1 MAVDVHK
8 LQVRYNQL
16 KSERSGWEAA
26 YQQLA
31 ELFLPTRYRAD
42 SDTSAHRTPK
52 INSRLVNSTGVL
64 AMRTL
69 AAGMQG
75 GMTSPVRPWFRIVMR
90 GYQDQAPA
98 GLNEWLDE
106 VTEAM
111 RMVLGQSNFYN
122 SVHSLYA
129 DLGTFGTGLLLELG
143 DEDGVHFELIR
154 AGEYV
159 LDTNGRNEVD
169 TFYRRIHMT
178 AKQIVDRWPAKAPE
192 TIKNLAKLG
201 QDGTKRFDVIHAV
214 FPNKDLD
221 PTARLGKNSKPF
233 ASVYFLLDGSENGQG
248 HPTVLDE
255 GGYDMFP
262 AFAPRW
268 DINGTDVYGRSPAMD
283 VTPDTKMLQ
292 AMTSTLRRMQHKIAD
307 PPMLID
313 SSMQRYGVSFDPA
326 SQNFCD
332 MATAAGSGG
341 VVPIDQPAPAA
352 LQYTMQSVAEV
363 EKIIYDGLYTDL
375 FRMLIDD
382 DRRNITATEIQ
393 AKQQEKM
400 ILIGPVVERLHKE
413 LLEPLIMRT
422 FQLMQEWGAM
432 PPPPEGF
439 EGADLDVTF
448 ESVLAQ
454 AQKVTATSAIDQ
466 AVAFFGGAGQLFPE
480 MLDVIDHDKLGR
492 AYLDRIGVPADCIRD
507 EDSVASLRQQRA
519 EQQAQAQ
526 EAAAA
531 SQGAVDASNLANAA
545 KAAGATPVGA
555 DGSTL
560 MDTLLGGLGAV

>member
-1 MAVDVHK
+1 MAVDVNK
-8 LQVRYNQL
+8 LAVRYQQL
-16 KSERSGWEAA
+16 KSERSGWDAA
-26 YQQLA
+26 YHQLA
-31 ELFLPTRYRAD
+31 ELFLPTRWRSD
-42 SDTSAHRTPK
+42 SDTSAHRDPK

-90 GYQDQAPA
+90 GNPDRQP
-98 GLNEWLDE
+98 GLNEWLDD
-106 VTEAM
+106 VTESM

-122 SVHSLYA
+122 SIHSLYA
-129 DLGTFGTGLLLELG
+129 DLGTFGTALLIETA
-143 DEDGVHFELIR
+143 DEEGVHFHLVR

-159 LDTNGRNEVD
+159 IDTNGKNEVD
-169 TFYRRIHMT
+169 TFYRRLHMT
-178 AKQIVDRWPAKAPE
+178 ARQIVDRWGDKAPAN
-192 TIKNLAKLG
+192 IRNVADMS
-201 QDGTKRFDVIHAV
+201 QDSSVRFDVIHAV
-214 FPNKDLD
+214 FPNKDL
-221 PTARLGKNSKPF
+221 KPGSRMS
-233 ASVYFLLDGSENGQG
+233 ADKPYKSVYYCLDGSTNGQG
-248 HPTVLDE
+248 KPTILDE

-268 DINGTDVYGRSPAMD
+268 DVNGSDVYGRAPSMD
-283 VTPDTKMLQ
+283 IAPDTKMLQ
-292 AMTSTLRRMQHKIAD
+292 AMTATLRRMQHKIAD

-313 SSMQRYGVSFDPA
+313 SSMKRFGVAFDPGA
-326 SQNFCD
+326 QNFVD
-332 MATAAGSGG
+332 LQTAAAGG
-341 VVPIDQPAPAA
+341 AVAPIDQPAPAA
-352 LQYTMQSVAEV
+352 LQYTMQGIQDV

-422 FQLMQEWGAM
+422 FALMQEWGAL
-432 PPPPEGF
+432 PEPPEGL
-439 EGADLDVTF
+439 EGVDLDVTF

-454 AQKVTATSAIDQ
+454 AQKVTATSSMDQ
-466 AVAFFGGAGQLFPE
+466 AVAFFGGVGQMYPE
-480 MLDVIDHDKLGR
+480 VLDVLDHDALGR
-492 AYLDRIGVPADCIRD
+492 NYLERIGVPADCIRD
-507 EDSVASLRQQRA
+507 EDGVEAIRQQRA
-519 EQQAQAQ
+519 EQQAQMQ
-526 EAAAA
+526 QQAAM
-531 SQGAVDASNLANAA
+531 SQGAVDASNMANAA